1 MLPRRVVVA
10 RQLLA
15 TAGWLLAA
23 AVLVQIFLAGRA
35 VFVSPDLWQQHRAF
49 VHTFEWLSPAA
60 VVLAH
65 LGRTARLTKVLAW
78 LTVALIFMQ
87 YATAGTQSSLGRA
100 GLAAI
105 HPVTA
110 VLLFWAAVE
119 LARRARADQKRD
131 SSTTDTTRP
140 AAG

>member
-1 MLPRRVVVA
+1 LTRRVAAA
-10 RQLLA
+10 RQLLVIV
-15 TAGWLLAA
+15 GWLLAA

-35 VFVSPDLWQQHRAF
+35 IFVSPDLWQQHRTF
-49 VHTFEWLSPAA
+49 VHTFEWLSPLA
-60 VVLAH
+60 VVLVY

-78 LTVALIFMQ
+78 LTVVLLFLQ

-105 HPVTA
+105 HPVSA

-119 LARRARADQKRD
+119 LARRARADQRRD
-131 SSTTDTTRP
+131 SSPTDTTRP